1 MMSSQRSSKGILMS
15 NASKSNMVSK
25 HNPRSLKPSDLA
37 NCFSGSKNLKQNQSA
52 KKMGGF
58 SQKLHN
64 ASYASS
70 YIENSKFYGKE
81 SLVNDEFDS
90 EVKISTGKFV
100 KLGDINENG
109 QHTSKA

>member
-70 YIENSKFYGKE
+70 YIENSKLKYQQVN
-81 SLVNDEFDS
+81 SLNLVILMKMGNIHQRHE
-90 EVKISTGKFV
+90 ETNRLIS
-100 KLGDINENG
+100 LME
-109 QHTSKA
+109 